1 MSKKKFILFSI
12 TVTLSL
18 SVWSQIEV
26 LPNRSVNFGEYSE
39 EFINGED
46 DENCPILY
54 IGPNYGGFYFQRL
67 TNFFQISRNWLYM
80 YVAGTGNKVVFY
92 NTQTESHNA
101 IICYDGFYSDFT
113 DFEEEEPHEEG
124 APSDDLIETSQEQ
137 KSALSLLSGLKPVTF
152 RWKKETSPEK
162 LSGKEG
168 LSYGFLAQD
177 VAKVFP
183 MAVSTDSVG
192 EMMLNYNAI
201 LPVVATSLQEL
212 QGQMLSQQNEL
223 NGLSQAASQE
233 ESVSLT
239 VAPVVAGDEIQV
251 SYALAQKYS
260 NAFILITSKDNKVIK
275 KLTLNDIYGRG
286 SVDVP
291 SKGIGAGL
299 YNCSLF
305 ADDKILG
312 NTNLII
318 TSK

>member
-1 MSKKKFILFSI
+1 MKKFILFSI

-46 DENCPILY
+46 DDINPKIY
-54 IGPNYGGFYFQRL
+54 IGPYYPGFYFQRL
-67 TNFFQISRNWLYM
+67 NHFFSIYNWRNYTF
-80 YVAGTGNKVVFY
+80 VAGTGNSVVFY
-92 NTQTESHNA
+92 NTQTNTFNS
-101 IICYDGFYSDFT
+101 IICHDNYYSDFT
-113 DFEEEEPHEEG
+113 DFEYEEPQDPDADNG
-124 APSDDLIETSQEQ
+124 VETENGTKTSGS
-137 KSALSLLSGLKPVTF
+137 SALSYLLQLKPVTY
-152 RWKKETSPEK
+152 RWKGMTSLPEK
-162 LSGKEG
+162 AASR
-168 LSYGFLAQD
+168 SYGFLAQD

-183 MAVSTDSVG
+183 KAVSTDSIG

-212 QGQMLSQQNEL
+212 QGQILSQQNEL
-223 NGLSQAASQE
+223 NGLSQAAGQE

-305 ADDKILG
+305 SDEKILG
-312 NTNLII
+312 SANLII